1 MSNRAVAT
9 PENLS
14 LTGSSREFSPHLDQE
29 KAKRVFY
36 FLDINKETK
45 KDYQAKIMPFLNFI
59 TEKGIDRDTFLEY
72 KNYLKERTDYTIS
85 TKNKYLVTA
94 KVFLKEL
101 NRRGILP
108 ADITQNIKSFSQ
120 SKKHK
125 KEGLTDEE
133 IAKLSYAL
141 KELPNTASNTRLKAI
156 ISLLVL
162 QGLRQVEITRLNV
175 QDVDLIRKTALIEG
189 KGKDDKEIIY
199 LHPETVKHIKYYLER
214 NKLKDGALFVCK
226 SNNNKNKRITTRGLR
241 MIIKKVL
248 TDLEIEKSVHGFRH
262 YFTTTLIKNYKGDLL
277 RVAQYTRHRSLE
289 MLQVYNDNIKMEE
302 DLPNYYK
309 TFAKVKF

>member
-1 MSNRAVAT
+1 MSNRLVASKIN
-9 PENLS
+9 PS
-14 LTGSSREFSPHLDQE
+14 PDPYPHLDHE
-29 KAKRVFY
+29 KAKKFFY
-36 FLDINKETK
+36 FLDISSATK
-45 KDYQAKIMPFLNFI
+45 KDYQARISHFLDFI
-59 TEKGIDRDTFLEY
+59 TEKGMDRNSFLEY
-72 KNYLKERTDYTIS
+72 KNYLKSRTDYTVS

-125 KEGLTDEE
+125 KEGLNDEE
-133 IAKLSYAL
+133 IETLTRTL
-141 KELPNTASNTRLKAI
+141 KDLPNTAGNTRIKAI
-156 ISLLVL
+156 VSLLIF
-162 QGLRQVEITRLNV
+162 QGLRQVEITRL
-175 QDVDLIRKTALIEG
+175 DVKDIDLIRKTALIEG
-189 KGKDDKEIIY
+189 KGRDDKEIIY
-199 LHPETVKHIKYYLER
+199 LHPETVKHIKYYLKK
-214 NKLKDGALFVCK
+214 NNLKDSPLFICK

-248 TDLEIEKSVHGFRH
+248 DDLEIDKCVHGFRH

-289 MLQVYNDNIKMEE
+289 MLQIYNDNIKMEA

-309 TFAKVKF
+309 TFSGVKF